1 MNARLERFLRE
12 QKSKVEKALEQYI
25 RDLQAP
31 EQLKEAMAYSLLAG
45 GKRIRPAF
53 LLATID
59 ALGKDIS
66 LGIPG
71 ACAVEMVHTYSL
83 IHDDLP
89 AMDDDDYRRG
99 KLTNH
104 KVFGEALAILAGD
117 ALLTYAFDV
126 LTRPHPFL
134 TCQQQLE
141 MVRELA
147 FRAGP
152 AGMVGGQ
159 TADVLGEEKELSLE
173 EVQYIHRH
181 KTGDMLVCSVRMGCI
196 AAGATPGQ
204 LELLTRY
211 AQEVGIAFQ
220 IQDDI
225 LDEIG
230 DSKRLG
236 KQVGSDQKNGKNT
249 YVKLLGLKQAKKA
262 LEDHIDRAKKVLA
275 ESGVKQELL
284 LDLADFVRSRDS

>member
-1 MNARLERFLRE
+1 MEE
-12 QKSKVEKALEQYI
+12 ALQRYI
-25 RDLQAP
+25 EGLDAP
-31 EQLKEAMAYSLLAG
+31 DKLKEAMAYSLLAG

-59 ALGKDIS
+59 ALGEEIS
-66 LGIPG
+66 LGIPA

-126 LTRPHPFL
+126 LTRPHPPL
-134 TCQQQLE
+134 SSQQQLD
-141 MVRELA
+141 MVKELA

-152 AGMVGGQ
+152 SGMVGGQ
-159 TADVLGEEKELSLE
+159 TADVLGEGRDLSLA

-181 KTGDMLVCSVRMGCI
+181 KTADMLICSVRLGCI
-196 AAGATPGQ
+196 AAGAAPRQ
-204 LELLTRY
+204 LDLLTQY
-211 AQEVGIAFQ
+211 ALEVGVAFQ

-230 DSKRLG
+230 DWKKMGKR
-236 KQVGSDQKNGKNT
+236 VGSDQKKGKNT
-249 YVKLLGLKQAKKA
+249 YVKLLGLEQAQIA
-262 LEDHIDRAKKVLA
+262 LENHIAKAKEALA
-275 ESGVKQELL
+275 ESGVKQGLL
-284 LDLADFVRSRDS
+284 LDLADFVFSRDH